1 MILDESLALDARLSK
16 AVYTNKKKVDGWQ
29 LDEELS
35 NIDRGVYHK
44 DNKAKIVF
52 RGTDPTNKRDVGTDI
67 LVSLGLERYSSRLR
81 NSEKTVALAIQKYGL
96 ENVSLTGHS
105 LGGFIASQISLK
117 NGIPATGFN
126 TSMSPFEFT
135 KGRKYKDFHSVS
147 SFYDPISYF
156 TRKFVDVKQHTIVN
170 PKLWNP
176 HTLFNY
182 I

>member
-1 MILDESLALDARLSK
+1 MTIDTELAIDAHLSK
-16 AVYTNKKKVDGWQ
+16 AVYQNKKKVDGWE

-35 NIDRGVYHK
+35 NIDRAVYHK
-44 DNKAKIVF
+44 DNKAKVVF
-52 RGTDPTNKRDVGTDI
+52 RGTDPTNRRDIGTDI
-67 LVSLGLERYSSRLR
+67 LVTLGLERYSSRLR

-96 ENVSLTGHS
+96 NNVSLTGHS

-117 NGIPATGFN
+117 NNIPATGFN
-126 TSMSPFEFT
+126 TSMSPFEFA

-147 SFYDPISYF
+147 SVYDPISYF
-156 TRKFVDVKQHTIVN
+156 TRKFGDVKQHTIIN

-176 HTLFNY
+176 HSLFNY